1 MRTVQNGQERIRS
14 AGENDTRQ
22 GGEGVII
29 ISAMSSDRVIG
40 SGNGMPWNVPEEYK
54 QFLRYVDGQ
63 VVIMG
68 RRSFEIFGADLRHTL
83 ISWLAVR
90 RSEIQGAR
98 VCSTIQEAI
107 ASARALGKTVFSAG
121 GAMIYEQTVP
131 LASDMYLSFIKGH
144 FTGDTYFP
152 RFDARA
158 WEVVEQ
164 RDHVECSCKG
174 LKNLTR

>member
-22 GGEGVII
+22 GDEGVII

-40 SGNGMPWNVPEEYK
+40 SGNGMPWNVPEEYE

-63 VVIMG
+63 AVIMG
-68 RRSFEIFGADLRHTL
+68 RRSFEIFGADLRHTAN
-83 ISWLAVR
+83 IVVSRSAVR
-90 RSEIQGAR
+90 IEGAR

-107 ASARALGKTVFSAG
+107 ASARALGKTIFSAG

-152 RFDARA
+152 CFDVHA

-164 RDHVECSCKG
+164 RDHEAFEFIHYRRIV
-174 LKNLTR
+174 